1 MKRKTMNLMRSVVC
15 MMLLFVAFAAG
26 AQEKIYLSLQD
37 AQEYALEH
45 NRTLENAS
53 LDIMKAEAAR
63 WQAIAS
69 MLPQVSAGLDYTN
82 MMGYKMDFGMMVIS
96 MPPSAS
102 FTVTTAIALSGA
114 QIVST
119 QVGNISKRM
128 ADISYRKSGQEITDQ
143 VKILYY
149 SALVTEETLELLR
162 ENLESMKK
170 LHSMAQSAVDVGV
183 SEQTDADQL
192 KVQVATMETSIN
204 ATERSLEMVYN
215 SLRLQLNLD
224 ANSEIELTQGL
235 PELMNVDAVS
245 DLFREEFDINRN
257 YNYQLLKASTDLA
270 KKQIALTG
278 WSGGPTFSI
287 FHQFAKKHYFSDE
300 MTMNMTPP
308 NMLGISVKVP
318 LFTSLRNTKSV
329 QDARLSYRKQLN
341 TLADT
346 EAALKIQH
354 RQLVY
359 NLKSALE
366 QYRTQKDNVE
376 VARRVFENIALKYEY
391 GVASALDVTNAGTN
405 LIFAQNSYVQ
415 SLLQIVNAQIS
426 LEQLLNR

>member
-1 MKRKTMNLMRSVVC
+1 

-53 LDIMKAEAAR
+53 LDIKKAEAAR

-287 FHQFAKKHYFSDE
+287 FHQYAKKHYFSDE

>member
-1 MKRKTMNLMRSVVC
+1 MKRRTMNLMRSVVC
-15 MMLLFVAFAAG
+15 IMLLFVAFAVR

-53 LDIMKAEAAR
+53 LDIKRAEAAR

-235 PELMNVDAVS
+235 PELMNIDAVS
-245 DLFREEFDINRN
+245 DLFREEFDVNRN

-287 FHQFAKKHYFSDE
+287 FHQFAKKQYFSDE

-308 NMLGISVKVP
+308 NMFGISVKVP

-354 RQLVY
+354 RQLIY

>member
-1 MKRKTMNLMRSVVC
+1 MKRKFINLLRQGVC
-15 MMLLFVAFAAG
+15 VMSLFMAITTV
-26 AQEKIYLSLQD
+26 AQEKVSLSLQD
-37 AQEYALEH
+37 AQEYALAH

-53 LDIMKAEAAR
+53 LDIKRAEATR
-63 WQAIAS
+63 WQTLAS
-69 MLPQVSAGLDYTN
+69 MLPQVTAGLDYTN
-82 MMGYKMDFGMMVIS
+82 MMGYKLDFGAMVLA

-102 FTVTTAIALSGA
+102 FTVTTAVALSGA

-119 QVGNISKRM
+119 QVANISKRM
-128 ADISYRKSGQEITDQ
+128 ADISFLKSEQEITNQ
-143 VKILYY
+143 VKVLYY

-162 ENLESMKK
+162 ENLESMRK
-170 LHSMAQSAVDVGV
+170 LHSISQRSVDVGV
-183 SEQTDADQL
+183 SEQTAADQL
-192 KVQVATMETSIN
+192 KVQVAGMESSIN

-224 ANSEIELTQGL
+224 VNSEIELTQGIS
-235 PELMNVDAVS
+235 ELMNVDAVS
-245 DLFREEFDINRN
+245 DLFREEFDVNNN
-257 YNYQLLKASTDLA
+257 YNYKLLKAGTDLA

-278 WSGGPTFSI
+278 WSGDPTFSI
-287 FHQFAKKHYFSDE
+287 FHQYAKKHYFSDE

-329 QDARLSYRKQLN
+329 QAARISYQKQLN

-366 QYRTQKDNVE
+366 QYRTQKENVE
-376 VARRVFENIALKYEY
+376 VARRVFNNIALKYEH
-391 GVASALDVTNAGTN
+391 GVASALDVTNSGTS
-405 LIFAQNSYVQ
+405 LIVAQNSYVQ

>member
-1 MKRKTMNLMRSVVC
+1 MRSVVC
-15 MMLLFVAFAAG
+15 IMLLFVAFAVR

-53 LDIMKAEAAR
+53 LDIKRAEAAR

-235 PELMNVDAVS
+235 PELMNIDAVS
-245 DLFREEFDINRN
+245 DLFREEFDVNRN

-287 FHQFAKKHYFSDE
+287 FHQFAKKQYFSDE

-308 NMLGISVKVP
+308 NMFGISVKVP

-354 RQLVY
+354 RQLIY

>member
-1 MKRKTMNLMRSVVC
+1 MKIKNMNLIRSGVC
-15 MMLLFVAFAAG
+15 MMLLFAATAAV
-26 AQEKIYLSLQD
+26 AQEKVSLSLQD

-53 LDIMKAEAAR
+53 LDIKKAEAGR

-82 MMGYKMDFGMMVIS
+82 MMGYKMDFGQMVIS

-102 FTVTTAIALSGA
+102 FNITTAVALSGA

-119 QVGNISKRM
+119 QVANISKRM
-128 ADISYRKSGQEITDQ
+128 ADISYRKSGQEISDQ
-143 VKILYY
+143 VKVLYY
-149 SALVTEETLELLR
+149 SALVTEETLVLLK

-170 LHSMAQSAVDVGV
+170 LHSISQRAVDVGV
-183 SEQTDADQL
+183 SEQTNADQL
-192 KVQVATMETSIN
+192 KVQVATMESSIN

-224 ANSEIELTQGL
+224 VNSEIELTQGL

-245 DLFREEFDINRN
+245 DLFREEFDVNNN
-257 YNYQLLKASTDLA
+257 YNYQLLKAGADLA
-270 KKQIALTG
+270 RKQIALTG

-287 FHQFAKKHYFSDE
+287 FHQFNKKHYFSDE

-308 NMLGISVKVP
+308 NMLGIAVKVP

-346 EAALKIQH
+346 EAALKIRH
-354 RQLVY
+354 RQLVF

-366 QYRTQKDNVE
+366 QYRTQKETVE
-376 VARRVFENIALKYEY
+376 VAKRVFDNIALKYEH
-391 GVASALDVTNAGTN
+391 GVASALDVTNSGTN
-405 LIFAQNSYVQ
+405 LIAAQNGYVQ

>member
-1 MKRKTMNLMRSVVC
+1 

>member
-1 MKRKTMNLMRSVVC
+1 

-53 LDIMKAEAAR
+53 LDIKKAEAAR

>member
-53 LDIMKAEAAR
+53 LDIMKAEATR

>member
-53 LDIMKAEAAR
+53 LDIKKAEAAR

>member
-1 MKRKTMNLMRSVVC
+1 MKRRTMNLMRSVVC
-15 MMLLFVAFAAG
+15 IMLLFVAFAVR

-53 LDIMKAEAAR
+53 LDIKRAEAAR

-128 ADISYRKSGQEITDQ
+128 ADISYRKSGQEITEQ

-235 PELMNVDAVS
+235 PELMNIDAVS
-245 DLFREEFDINRN
+245 DLFREEFDVNRN

-287 FHQFAKKHYFSDE
+287 FHQFAKKQYFSDE

-308 NMLGISVKVP
+308 NMFGISVKVP

-354 RQLVY
+354 RQLIY

>member
-1 MKRKTMNLMRSVVC
+1 MKRKSMNLMRSVVC
-15 MMLLFVAFAAG
+15 IMLLFAVFVAG
-26 AQEKIYLSLQD
+26 AQDKVSLSLQD

-53 LDIMKAEAAR
+53 LEIKKAEAVR
-63 WQAIAS
+63 WQTIAS

-82 MMGYKMDFGMMVIS
+82 MMGYKMDFGRMVIA

-102 FTVTTAIALSGA
+102 FTITTAVALSGA
-114 QIVST
+114 QFVST
-119 QVGNISKRM
+119 QVANISKRM

-143 VKILYY
+143 VKVLYY

-162 ENLESMKK
+162 ENLESMRK
-170 LHSMAQSAVDVGV
+170 LHTISQKAVDVGV

-192 KVQVATMETSIN
+192 KVQVAAMESSIN

-224 ANSEIELTQGL
+224 VNTEIELTQGL

-245 DLFREEFDINRN
+245 DLFREEFDVNNN
-257 YNYQLLKASTDLA
+257 YNYKLLKASTDLA

-287 FHQFAKKHYFSDE
+287 FHQYAKKHYFSDE

-308 NMLGISVKVP
+308 NMLGITFKVP

-329 QDARLSYRKQLN
+329 QAARLDYQKQLN
-341 TLADT
+341 TLAET

-366 QYRTQKDNVE
+366 QYKIQKENVE
-376 VARRVFENIALKYEY
+376 VARRVFDNIALKYEY
-391 GVASALDVTNAGTN
+391 GVASALDVTNLGTN
-405 LIFAQNSYVQ
+405 LIVAQNGYVQ

>member
-1 MKRKTMNLMRSVVC
+1 
-15 MMLLFVAFAAG
+15 MLLFVAFAVR

-53 LDIMKAEAAR
+53 LDIKRAEAAR

-235 PELMNVDAVS
+235 PELMNIDAVS
-245 DLFREEFDINRN
+245 DLFREEFDVNRN

-287 FHQFAKKHYFSDE
+287 FHQFAKKQYFSDE

-308 NMLGISVKVP
+308 NMFGISVKVP

-354 RQLVY
+354 RQLIY